1 MAKAALDIESV
12 VLPSSKANSKV
23 WEDIQPKS
31 QIISSLCVMLG
42 VSTSSHGVVSS
53 TETAV
58 PTGNGQAT
66 GGLKGCSG
74 CEVSVRQ
81 AQSETR

>member
-1 MAKAALDIESV
+1 
-12 VLPSSKANSKV
+12 
-23 WEDIQPKS
+23 
-31 QIISSLCVMLG
+31 MLG